1 MAAEDILQLQHWVSE
16 GAIDKLDIYVGEI
29 FPSTYKVEYK
39 MLADMYANDGELMG
53 GGRLAVFRNHSK
65 IFAGIGDK
73 FAFGIE
79 TSANVN
85 TNPRTENGCITIS
98 PEIYHFY
105 KDYFD
110 GIRSFEYGKI

>member
-1 MAAEDILQLQHWVSE
+1 MAAEDIYELRTWVE
-16 GAIDKLDIYVGEI
+16 KKKIKKLDIYVGEI
-29 FPSTYKVEYK
+29 FPNSYKVEYK
-39 MLADMYANDGELMG
+39 MLCEMYENDGALVG

-65 IFAGIGDK
+65 IIAGCGDR
-73 FAFGIE
+73 FSFGIE

-98 PEIYHFY
+98 DDIYQFY

-110 GIRSFEYGKI
+110 DIKSFTYGKI

>member
-1 MAAEDILQLQHWVSE
+1 MLQDLYAENGKSV
-16 GAIDKLDIYVGEI
+16 
-29 FPSTYKVEYK
+29 
-39 MLADMYANDGELMG
+39 G

-65 IFAGIGDK
+65 IYAGYGEK

-98 PEIYHFY
+98 KEIYEFY
-105 KDYFD
+105 REYFD
-110 GIRSFEYGKI
+110 GIVSFEYGKV